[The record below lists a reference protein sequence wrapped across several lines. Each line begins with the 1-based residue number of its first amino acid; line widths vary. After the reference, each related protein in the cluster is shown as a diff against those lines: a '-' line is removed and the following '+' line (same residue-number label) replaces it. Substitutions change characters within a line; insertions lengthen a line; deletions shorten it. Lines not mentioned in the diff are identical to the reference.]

1 MNTINE
7 KLKELRKKN
16 SFTQSEVAQKL
27 QLTRPTYN
35 AYEQNIC
42 EPNIDTLIK
51 LADFYHT
58 SIDYLVGHNTR
69 HIIDTSGLS
78 LDKIKVI
85 NKIINLNDSLILNVD
100 GFIEGL
106 TYAEQER
113 QDIIDQIKKYR
124 GENK

>member
-1 MNTINE
+1 MHTINE

-16 SFTQSEVAQKL
+16 NFTQSEVAQKL

-58 SIDYLVGHNTR
+58 SIDYLVGRKTE
-69 HIIDTSGLS
+69 L
-78 LDKIKVI
+78 
-85 NKIINLNDSLILNVD
+85 INLNGIKPTKKRLILDILNMNELQEYRAQSYFD
-100 GFIEGL
+100 GLF
-106 TYAEQER
+106 QR
-113 QDIIDQIKKYR
+113 
-124 GENK
+124 